1 MVGKSSGPYG
11 VESLSWEV
19 MEEDRRSPIVSELN
33 RLDIYLGR
41 SQVSTHVTP

>member
-1 MVGKSSGPYG
+1 MVGKSSGPYD

-33 RLDIYLGR
+33 RLEGR